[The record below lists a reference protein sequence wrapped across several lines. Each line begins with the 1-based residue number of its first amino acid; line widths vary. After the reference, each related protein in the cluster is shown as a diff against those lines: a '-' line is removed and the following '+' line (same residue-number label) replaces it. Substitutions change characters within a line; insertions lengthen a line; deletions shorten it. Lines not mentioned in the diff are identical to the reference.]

1 MIQIF
6 CLFYC
11 FIFIIS
17 EIFSQASIQYQR
29 LIGVLYSIEY
39 TLEIINQIL
48 SIESNQTSYGVLY
61 NVLTTRIKDYQIK
74 EEITNSITTRAFQ
87 INNYF
92 LVNKINLAGFEL
104 DLNELTLSSTS
115 SFSKFNSFTT
125 ESTSIAIHTPYQ
137 QAIGLNDFLKDD
149 DFEDPIETM
158 TTNNEEQEQCNDTIT
173 TSTANLNDKSKSLI
187 SIKTSNEFQ
196 KVIRFSKNYLF

>member
-1 MIQIF
+1 M
-6 CLFYC
+6 
-11 FIFIIS
+11 
-17 EIFSQASIQYQR
+17 
-29 LIGVLYSIEY
+29 IGVLYSIEY

-137 QAIGLNDFLKDD
+137 QAIELNDFLKDD
-149 DFEDPIETM
+149 DFEDPIETI
-158 TTNNEEQEQCNDTIT
+158 TTNNEEQDGCNGTIT
-173 TSTANLNDKSKSLI
+173 TSTTNLNDKSKSLI

-196 KVIRFSKNYLF
+196 KVIIRFIKITFFKSFLLS